1 MAAAAGTYGNEIVV
15 ERRGFNWSAVW
26 GGVFT
31 FMAIESVFGVL
42 GVAVFASAAN
52 PNAAHPVSG
61 MSVGEGIWAVILTI
75 IAMYVGGYVTGRLSA
90 VTTRQEGAA
99 HGQAMFGLSVTGVIL
114 LLILAS
120 VGMTTS
126 GTAMASSHNPYILGA
141 IADIGWGGF
150 IALFLGWLGAMLG
163 ASQGQRQRTIGTGTT
178 AGTERPVQQ
187 IRNVA

>member
-1 MAAAAGTYGNEIVV
+1 MAAAGSYRNEIVV
-15 ERRGFNWSAVW
+15 ERPGFNWSAVW

-31 FMAIESVFGVL
+31 FMAIEVVFGVL
-42 GVAVFASAAN
+42 GIAVFASAAN
-52 PNAAHPVSG
+52 PNAARPLTG
-61 MSVGEGIWAVILTI
+61 MNVGEGVWAVILTI

-90 VTTRQEGAA
+90 VSTRHEGAA

-120 VGMTTS
+120 AGMTA
-126 GTAMASSHNPYILGA
+126 GTTGASSHNPYILGA

-150 IALFLGWLGAMLG
+150 IALFLGWIGAMLG
-163 ASQGQRQRTIGTGTT
+163 ASQGQRQRTGAGT
-178 AGTERPVQQ
+178 TERPVQQ